1 MNKKDEVDINGIK
14 FTGQEMSVVS
24 ELKKGATYREIA
36 EKLSVSVK
44 AIDYHVR
51 NLKEK
56 TKANSRKDLLDFF
69 EKNKENLIV
78 KKISI
83 LGGDKRFLHALILI
97 LVILLAVIAFL
108 YPKKHK
114 LLEITN
120 VSNFTDNFLDR
131 PYVED
136 KIIQKLKWGKGI
148 RTAVIFG
155 TGGAGKT
162 TVARKVVSLLQGEV
176 KFEINAETE
185 KTLYN
190 SFMELADHLA
200 VTKSQRKE
208 MDIIR
213 NLQDV
218 EYRKKRL
225 VRLISMLLKKK
236 DNWILLMDNVGF
248 FESIKE
254 YFPANEEIW
263 GRGCVLIT
271 TRNQNLG
278 NNNFIKAESLVNI
291 GRLEEQEKRELFS
304 SIVFDKEFSKLSL
317 EDKKKVSEFLITIP
331 EFPLDVSAAAYY
343 IKNTNISIDEYSQ
356 LLAKSIS
363 ELNAEQRDLIRE
375 NSGYSETR
383 YGIISSSLK
392 EVLNNKDEYKLLL
405 LALCLLDSQ
414 NIPKYILKDIAGTLN
429 ADNFI
434 RKLREK
440 SLVTDSGAEIS
451 IHRSSHKIGY
461 DYVRELL
468 TSDELASAVHTI
480 TKVIFHNADKKLTL
494 VPHLEAML
502 SKISNIKGEKIAG
515 DKSRLMLLISEILRT
530 KSYRMKEAM
539 EYLIKVVEIN
549 EGNNCL
555 GEYNLARVKFRMGE
569 IYTVMNKISLAD
581 KCLVESLKVFHDN
594 TLEKVHAYMILGIV
608 RMRQMAFD
616 QSNLCFTSALE
627 HLKLAQME
635 DVRKGLFESNILEN
649 MAFNYFVEGI
659 NRENT
664 RASVD
669 IMKKAIEVLSH
680 EKFDKFE
687 PAATRRNVQRAKLA
701 GIYNALGSYQQALD
715 LAKEAEEA
723 LDKAG
728 YYNADTL
735 YARGII
741 ALERGLASL
750 RLGKVSR
757 AYKYFLESE
766 SFFAKLMKGEYL
778 FRVRCHEVECL
789 IRLNRLDEAIRVCE
803 NVLNYE
809 DKEGNSYGD
818 RERNNYCDLLYDTCM
833 YHAAVAEYRRKNID
847 SSRKY
852 FANFFKEVNVLCER
866 ILERSS
872 YQTLSGQG
880 VFLEN
885 SKDMSECFENS
896 RRIFEEIYGKDFD
909 FIEHYVKKN
918 QLLTKKVEVKKVE
931 EKSLSGKE

>member
-1 MNKKDEVDINGIK
+1 MSKKYEVDINGIR
-14 FTGQEMSVVS
+14 FSSQEMAIVE

-36 EKLSVSVK
+36 EKLSISVK
-44 AIDYHVR
+44 AIDYHVK

-56 TKANSRKDLLDFF
+56 TKANSKKELLDFF

-78 KKISI
+78 KKILI
-83 LGGDKRFLHALILI
+83 LGGDKRFLRALILI
-97 LVILLAVIAFL
+97 LLILLGVTALL
-108 YPKKHK
+108 YPQKHK
-114 LLEITN
+114 PLEITN
-120 VSNFTDNFLDR
+120 ISNFTDNFLNR
-131 PYVED
+131 PYIED
-136 KIIQKLKWGKGI
+136 KVIQKLKWQKGI
-148 RTAVIFG
+148 QTVVIFG

-162 TVARKVVSLLQGEV
+162 TVARKVVSLLKGDV
-176 KFEINAETE
+176 KFEVNAETGE
-185 KTLYN
+185 TLYN

-200 VTKSQRKE
+200 VDPDQRKE
-208 MDIIR
+208 IDLIR
-213 NLQDV
+213 NLQNV

-225 VRLISMLLKKK
+225 VRLISMLLKQK
-236 DNWILLMDNVGF
+236 DSWVLLMDNVGF
-248 FESIKE
+248 FENIKE

-263 GRGCVLIT
+263 GQGCVLIT

-291 GRLEEQEKRELFS
+291 GRLEEQEKKELFS
-304 SIVFDKEFSKLSL
+304 NIVFRKEFAQLDL
-317 EDKKKVSEFLITIP
+317 EDKKRVSEFLVTIP

-343 IKNTNISIDEYSQ
+343 IKNTNITLEEYSQ
-356 LLAKSIS
+356 LIAKSIN
-363 ELNAEQRDLIRE
+363 ELNSEQRDLIRE

-392 EVLNNKDEYKLLL
+392 EVLNNKAEYKLLL
-405 LALCLLDSQ
+405 LALSLLDSQ

-434 RKLREK
+434 RRLREK

-461 DYVRELL
+461 DYITELL
-468 TSDELASAVHTI
+468 TDEELASSVHAI

-494 VPHLEAML
+494 IPHLDAML
-502 SKISNIKGEKIAG
+502 SKISKVKGEKIAG
-515 DKSRLMLLISEILRT
+515 DKSRLLLLISEILRT

-539 EYLIKVVEIN
+539 EYLGKVVEIN

-581 KCLVESLKVFHDN
+581 KYLVESLKVFRDN
-594 TLEKVHAYMILGIV
+594 SLEKVHAYMILGIV
-608 RMRQMAFD
+608 RMRQRAFE
-616 QSNLCFTSALE
+616 QSNECFTFALK
-627 HLKLAQME
+627 HLQFAQME

-649 MAFNYFVEGI
+649 MAFNYFVDGI
-659 NRENT
+659 NRDNT

-687 PAATRRNVQRAKLA
+687 PAATRRNVQKAKLA
-701 GIYNALGSYQQALD
+701 GIYNALGEYQQALG
-715 LAKEAEEA
+715 LAKEAEKA

-741 ALERGLASL
+741 ALERGLAYL
-750 RLGKVSR
+750 RMSKVSR

-766 SFFAKLMKGEYL
+766 SFFSKLMKGEYL
-778 FRVRCHEVECL
+778 FRVKCHEVECM
-789 IRLNRLDEAIRVCE
+789 IRLNKLDEAMQICE

-809 DKEGNSYGD
+809 DKGGHTYGD
-818 RERNNYCDLLYDTCM
+818 RERNNYCDLLYDTCI
-833 YHAAVAEYRRKNID
+833 YHAAIIGYRKKNFDVSQKYFQDFFKNI
-847 SSRKY
+847 RKLCKEILPESTY
-852 FANFFKEVNVLCER
+852 HDLEKQKAFDESFKSMR
-866 ILERSS
+866 G
-872 YQTLSGQG
+872 Y
-880 VFLEN
+880 
-885 SKDMSECFENS
+885 FENS
-896 RRIFEEIYGKDFD
+896 LKIFEAIYGKNYEFN
-909 FIEHYVKKN
+909 ECYVGKN
-918 QLLTKKVEVKKVE
+918 LLLTKRIDPEKK
-931 EKSLSGKE
+931 